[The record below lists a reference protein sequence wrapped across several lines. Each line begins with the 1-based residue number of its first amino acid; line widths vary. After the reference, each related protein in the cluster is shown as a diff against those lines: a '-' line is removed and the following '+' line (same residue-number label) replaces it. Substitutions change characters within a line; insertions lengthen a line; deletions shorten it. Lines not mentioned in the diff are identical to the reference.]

1 MEEYKRLKNR
11 WKESQFQELEEML
24 RLDGIELSYEEMMD
38 VVDAY
43 DDVKSM
49 SDRE

>member
-1 MEEYKRLKNR
+1 MEEYRRLKNR
-11 WKESQFQELEEML
+11 WKESQFQELEEVL

-43 DDVKSM
+43 DDVKNM